1 MIIEKNISL
10 KPHTTFKIGG
20 EAKFFVKLKNISE
33 IEKII
38 TLKEEENLPIF
49 VLGGGSNI
57 IVSDDKLNLIVV
69 KNEILGKE
77 IISEEKDFVILKIG
91 AGENWDDFV
100 LYCAQNNFSG
110 LEALSLIPG
119 TVGGAPIQN
128 IGAYGEE
135 VGNLIES
142 VEVYDTLDKKFK
154 NFSKKDCEFSYRD
167 SIFKKNPNRYIVLY
181 VLFKLFKNKEIKI
194 PDYPGVKD
202 FLNFPNVTIKDIRET
217 IIKIRSSKLPDPK
230 IIPNVGSFFKNP
242 IVSKIFFE
250 ELKEK
255 YPDIKFFNSGDEF
268 KIPAGWL
275 LEKAGLKGKSFEKIS
290 VYENNALVLVNK
302 NDGTFEEVLKTKN
315 EIIEKIKENF
325 GITLEMEPVVIKS

>member
-49 VLGGGSNI
+49 ILGGGSNI
-57 IVSDDKLNLIVV
+57 IVSDNKLNLIVV

-77 IISEEKDFVILKIG
+77 IISEEKDFVIFKIG

-194 PDYPGVKD
+194 PNYPGVKD
-202 FLNFPNVTIKDIRET
+202 FLNFSNVTIKDIRET

-275 LEKAGLKGKSFEKIS
+275 LEKAGLKGQSFEKIS

-325 GITLEMEPVVIKS
+325 GITLEMEPVIVR

>member
-49 VLGGGSNI
+49 ILGGGSNI
-57 IVSDDKLNLIVV
+57 IVSDNKLNLIVV

-194 PDYPGVKD
+194 PNYPGVKD
-202 FLNFPNVTIKDIRET
+202 FLNFSNVTIKDIRET

-275 LEKAGLKGKSFEKIS
+275 LEKAGLKGQSFEKIS

-325 GITLEMEPVVIKS
+325 GITLEMEPVIVR

>member
-38 TLKEEENLPIF
+38 SLKEEENLPIF
-49 VLGGGSNI
+49 ILGGGSNI

-69 KNEILGKE
+69 KNEILDKK
-77 IISEEKDFVILKIG
+77 IISEEKDSVILKIG

-194 PDYPGVKD
+194 PNYPGVKD
-202 FLNFPNVTIKDIRET
+202 FLNFSNVTIKDIRET

-275 LEKAGLKGKSFEKIS
+275 LEKAGLKGQSFEKIS

-325 GITLEMEPVVIKS
+325 GITLEMEPVIVR

>member
-57 IVSDDKLNLIVV
+57 IVSDGKLNLIVV
-69 KNEILGKE
+69 KNEILDKK

-100 LYCAQNNFSG
+100 LYCVENNFSG

-194 PDYPGVKD
+194 PNYPGVKD
-202 FLNFPNVTIKDIRET
+202 FLNFSNVTIKDIRET

-275 LEKAGLKGKSFEKIS
+275 LEKAGLKGQSFEKIS

-325 GITLEMEPVVIKS
+325 GITLEMEPVIVR

>member
-49 VLGGGSNI
+49 ILGGGSNI
-57 IVSDDKLNLIVV
+57 IVSDNKLNLIVV

-77 IISEEKDFVILKIG
+77 IISEEKDFVIFKIG

-100 LYCAQNNFSG
+100 LYCVENNFSG

-194 PDYPGVKD
+194 PNYPGVKD
-202 FLNFPNVTIKDIRET
+202 FLNFSNVTIKDIRET

-275 LEKAGLKGKSFEKIS
+275 LEKAGLKGQSFEKIS

-325 GITLEMEPVVIKS
+325 GITLEMEPVIVR

>member
-38 TLKEEENLPIF
+38 SLKEEENLPIF
-49 VLGGGSNI
+49 ILGGGSNI

-69 KNEILGKE
+69 KNEILDKK
-77 IISEEKDFVILKIG
+77 IISEEKDSVIFKIG

-100 LYCAQNNFSG
+100 LYCVENNFSG

-194 PDYPGVKD
+194 PNYPGVKD
-202 FLNFPNVTIKDIRET
+202 FLNFSNVTIKDIRET

-275 LEKAGLKGKSFEKIS
+275 LEKAGLKGQSFEKIS

-325 GITLEMEPVVIKS
+325 GITLEMEPVIVR